1 MLFNAARGNRRRHA
15 ENIKKQPFEH
25 TVWRFFVLVDKI
37 GQQTAYNLNI
47 QAHYLLHPSLFFL
60 LQSCRHPS
68 IDTVRCSAKKLT
80 TLRSICHENTAIRQ
94 QPAWTKTATDVKPRN
109 VLIYSVLQY
118 MAFCLSICRI
128 LHDKRWPFAM
138 QKATFHQL
146 CYYLYLSRRM
156 SAAIVPACPDLGL
169 VAHV

>member
-1 MLFNAARGNRRRHA
+1 MPKTLKSSLLTILFGG
-15 ENIKKQPFEH
+15 FY
-25 TVWRFFVLVDKI
+25 VLVDKI
-37 GQQTAYNLNI
+37 GQQTAYSLNI

-68 IDTVRCSAKKLT
+68 IDTARCSAKKHT
-80 TLRSICHENTAIRQ
+80 TLRSIRHENTAIHQ
-94 QPAWTKTATDVKPRN
+94 QPAWTKTAIDVLSRN
-109 VLIYSVLQY
+109 VLIYSTLQY
-118 MAFCLSICRI
+118 MVFCLSICRI

-156 SAAIVPACPDLGL
+156 SAAIVPACPGLGL

>member
-1 MLFNAARGNRRRHA
+1 MPKTLKSSLLSILFDG
-15 ENIKKQPFEH
+15 FY
-25 TVWRFFVLVDKI
+25 VLVDKI
-37 GQQTAYNLNI
+37 SQQTAYSLNR

-60 LQSCRHPS
+60 LWSCRHPY
-68 IDTVRCSAKKLT
+68 IDTVRYSSKKAYDTALNTPRKHSHTPT
-80 TLRSICHENTAIRQ
+80 TGLD
-94 QPAWTKTATDVKPRN
+94 KTATDVKPRN

-118 MAFCLSICRI
+118 MVFCLPICRI

-146 CYYLYLSRRM
+146 CYYPYLSRRM
-156 SAAIVPACPDLGL
+156 STAIVPACPGQGL

>member
-1 MLFNAARGNRRRHA
+1 MPKTLKSSLLSILFDS
-15 ENIKKQPFEH
+15 FY
-25 TVWRFFVLVDKI
+25 VLVDKI
-37 GQQTAYNLNI
+37 GQQTAYSLNR
-47 QAHYLLHPSLFFL
+47 QAHYLLHPSLFFCYNL
-60 LQSCRHPS
+60 AVILILTQYAVQRKSIRHCAQYATK
-68 IDTVRCSAKKLT
+68 IQAYTNNRLGQK
-80 TLRSICHENTAIRQ
+80 TAI
-94 QPAWTKTATDVKPRN
+94 DVLSRN
-109 VLIYSVLQY
+109 VLIYSTLQY

-156 SAAIVPACPDLGL
+156 SAAIVPACPGLGL

>member
-1 MLFNAARGNRRRHA
+1 MAGDMPKTLKSSLLSILFGG
-15 ENIKKQPFEH
+15 FY
-25 TVWRFFVLVDKI
+25 VLVDKI
-37 GQQTAYNLNI
+37 GQQTAYSLNI

-68 IDTVRCSAKKLT
+68 IDTARCSAKKLT
-80 TLRSICHENTAIRQ
+80 TLRSIRHENTAIHQ
-94 QPAWTKTATDVKPRN
+94 QPAWTKTATDVRPRN
-109 VLIYSVLQY
+109 ILIYSALQH
-118 MAFCLSICRI
+118 MVFCLPICRI

-156 SAAIVPACPDLGL
+156 SAAIVPACPGLGL

>member
-1 MLFNAARGNRRRHA
+1 MPKTLKSSLLSVLFGG
-15 ENIKKQPFEH
+15 FY
-25 TVWRFFVLVDKI
+25 VLVDKI
-37 GQQTAYNLNI
+37 GQQTAYSLNI

-68 IDTVRCSAKKLT
+68 IDTARCSAKN
-80 TLRSICHENTAIRQ
+80 LRHCAQYATKIQAYTNNRLGQKTAI
-94 QPAWTKTATDVKPRN
+94 DVLSRN
-109 VLIYSVLQY
+109 VLIYSTLQY
-118 MAFCLSICRI
+118 MVFCLPICRI

-138 QKATFHQL
+138 QKATFYQL

-156 SAAIVPACPDLGL
+156 SAAIVPAYPDLGL

>member
-1 MLFNAARGNRRRHA
+1 MADDMSKTLKNSLLSILFGCFYA
-15 ENIKKQPFEH
+15 
-25 TVWRFFVLVDKI
+25 LVDKI
-37 GQQTAYNLNI
+37 GQQTAYSLNI

-68 IDTVRCSAKKLT
+68 IDTARCSAKS
-80 TLRSICHENTAIRQ
+80 LRHCAQYATKI
-94 QPAWTKTATDVKPRN
+94 QPNANNRPGQNSTDVKPRN
-109 VLIYSVLQY
+109 VLIYSALQH
-118 MAFCLSICRI
+118 MAFCLPICRI

-156 SAAIVPACPDLGL
+156 SAAIVPACPGLGL

>member
-1 MLFNAARGNRRRHA
+1 MPKTLKSSLLSILFGG
-15 ENIKKQPFEH
+15 FY
-25 TVWRFFVLVDKI
+25 VLVDKI
-37 GQQTAYNLNI
+37 GQQTAYSLNI

-68 IDTVRCSAKKLT
+68 IDTARCSAKKLT
-80 TLRSICHENTAIRQ
+80 TLRSICHENTAKRQ
-94 QPAWTKTATDVKPRN
+94 QPAWTKTAIDALPRN
-109 VLIYSVLQY
+109 ILIYSVLQY
-118 MAFCLSICRI
+118 MVFCLPICRI

-156 SAAIVPACPDLGL
+156 SAAIVQAYPGLGL